1 MEQIEEQVEEYVV
14 EQVEEKPGECVE
26 DESTWKAEYQTMGV
40 RKNLL
45 RGNFFSRG
53 LNCWHVDY

>member
-1 MEQIEEQVEEYVV
+1 M